1 MDKLS
6 TKSRIGIMSA
16 MQEEM
21 QALLNVLV
29 LEEKI
34 HKGSR
39 DYFIGTLFNTD
50 VVLVFSRWGKVA
62 SSVTATQLINDFNL
76 SQLIFTGVAGSIDSD
91 VKIGD
96 LVLASSCIQHD
107 MDASPLFNKF
117 HIPILDLK
125 ELPTENSEDFIH
137 ALEHTVKDIHQEFPQ
152 ELIEEFNLEQ
162 LRYHRGLVLSG
173 DQFISESTKLKSLKK
188 ELPEALCVEM
198 EGAAIAQVCY
208 EYELPFTLLR
218 IISDHADD
226 NAHIDF
232 PRFANKVASEI
243 SLILFRN
250 LFINKQNTIFD

>member
-1 MDKLS
+1 MDKWS
-6 TKSRIGIMSA
+6 TKPRIGIMSA

-21 QALLNVLV
+21 QALLNVMV
-29 LEEKI
+29 LEQKI

-39 DYFIGTLFNTD
+39 DYFVGTLFNTD

-62 SSVTATQLINDFNL
+62 SSVTATQLINGFNL
-76 SQLIFTGVAGSIDSD
+76 SQIIFTGVAGSIDPN

-96 LVLASSCIQHD
+96 LVLATSCIQHD
-107 MDASPLFNKF
+107 MDASPLFKKF

-125 ELPTENSEDFIH
+125 ELPTHNSESFKR
-137 ALEHTVKDIHQEFPQ
+137 ALNQTVKDIQTELSNELIQEFKLE
-152 ELIEEFNLEQ
+152 ELQ
-162 LRYHRGLVLSG
+162 SHQGLVLSG
-173 DQFISESTKLKSLKK
+173 DQFISESAKLKGLKK
-188 ELPEALCVEM
+188 ELPKALCVEM

-208 EYELPFTLLR
+208 EYTLPFTLLR

-232 PRFANKVASEI
+232 PRFADKVASEI